1 MSQLTAVHLVSLGC
15 ARNDVDSEEL
25 AARLEDG
32 GFRLV
37 DEPSEA
43 DAVMVNT
50 CGFIEAAKMD
60 SIATLTE
67 AAELNAD
74 GKDRAIVAVG
84 CLAERYGV
92 ELAEAMPEADAVLGF
107 DEYATIAERLT
118 SIIAGNKHTSHVPRD
133 RRTLLPISPSARPAA
148 AAGVSLPGHASALDR
163 QPVDRQGD
171 APDLPA
177 SLAPASGPRA
187 TRRRLGSGPSSPV
200 KIASGCDRRCTFCA
214 IPSFRGA
221 YVSRPAEQIV
231 SETRWLVDHGVRE
244 AFLVSENT
252 SSYGKDLGDI
262 RALEKLLRSLSEIE
276 GLDWIRV
283 SYLQPAETRPEL
295 IAAMASVAKVVPY
308 FDLSFQHASATVLR
322 RMRRFGD
329 PDSFLDL
336 INRIR
341 DLTPRAGIRTNVIAG
356 FPGETE
362 ADVAILRDWLIAA
375 ELDVVGVFG
384 YSDEEGTAAEKLD
397 GHVDADEI
405 EARRSGLAD
414 LVSELMDQ
422 RASERVGEPVSVLIE
437 ETTDAGL
444 LGRAEHQGPE
454 VDGTTLVFGD
464 GRAPSAAGVGDIVR
478 ATVTASDGVD
488 LIATTR

>member
-37 DEPSEA
+37 DEPADA

-60 SIATLTE
+60 SISTLQE
-67 AAELNAD
+67 AADLNAD

-84 CLAERYGV
+84 CMAERYGA
-92 ELAEAMPEADAVLGF
+92 ELAEALPEADAVLGF
-107 DEYATIAERLT
+107 DDYGTIAERLT
-118 SIIAGNKHTSHVPRD
+118 SILAGNKHTSHVPRD
-133 RRTLLPISPSARPAA
+133 RRKLLPISPSARPAA
-148 AAGVSLPGHASALDR
+148 AAKVSLPGHASRLD
-163 QPVDRQGD
+163 VEAA

-177 SLAPASGPRA
+177 TLAPASGPRA

-200 KIASGCDRRCTFCA
+200 KIASGCDRRCTGCA
-214 IPSFRGA
+214 LPRFRGA

-231 SETRWLVDHGVRE
+231 EETRWLADHGVRE

-262 RALEKLLRSLSEIE
+262 RALEKLLGSLSEIE
-276 GLDWIRV
+276 KLDWIRV

-295 IAAMASVAKVVPY
+295 IAAMASVPKVVPY

-341 DLTPRAGIRTNVIAG
+341 DLAPHAGLRTNVIAG

-362 ADVAILRDWLIAA
+362 ADVAVLRDFLIAA

-384 YSDEEGTAAEKLD
+384 YSDEEDTAAEKLD
-397 GHVDADEI
+397 GHIDADEI
-405 EARRSGLAD
+405 EARRSDLTD
-414 LVSELMDQ
+414 LVGELMDQ
-422 RASERVGEPVSVLIE
+422 RASERIGESVSVLIE
-437 ETTDAGL
+437 EMTDEGL
-444 LGRAEHQGPE
+444 LGRSVHQGPE
-454 VDGTTLVFGD
+454 VDGTTLLVND
-464 GRAPSAAGVGDIVR
+464 GESPWAAGVGDIVA
-478 ATVTASDGVD
+478 ATVTGSDGVD
-488 LIATTR
+488 LIAEPR

>member
-37 DEPSEA
+37 DEPADA

-84 CLAERYGV
+84 CMAERYGQ

-107 DEYATIAERLT
+107 DDYGTIAERLT
-118 SIIAGNKHTSHVPRD
+118 SIIAGNKHVSHVPRD
-133 RRTLLPISPSARPAA
+133 RRKLLPISPSARPAA
-148 AAGVSLPGHASALDR
+148 AAGISLPGHASALAL
-163 QPVDRQGD
+163 QPVDLQAA
-171 APDLPA
+171 APDLPT

-231 SETRWLVDHGVRE
+231 QETRWLADHGVRE

-276 GLDWIRV
+276 KLDWIRV

-295 IAAMASVAKVVPY
+295 IAAMASVPKVVPY

-341 DLTPRAGIRTNVIAG
+341 DLAPQAGIRTNVIAG

-397 GHVDADEI
+397 GHVDADEV

-437 ETTDAGL
+437 EITDEGL

-454 VDGTTLVFGD
+454 VDGTTLVSSD
-464 GRAPSAAGVGDIVR
+464 GQSGVSASVGDIVA
-478 ATVTASDGVD
+478 ATVTASDGID
-488 LIATTR
+488 LIASV